1 MKIGI
6 LGAGHVGSSLSSGW
20 VRHGHEIML
29 SSREPHSEKM
39 QALVSEIGQSAQAGT
54 VAETVHFGEVVV
66 VALPSD
72 SVESTLQSVHDWS
85 GKIVIDATNRFTP
98 PQPGQSPSIAEDVA
112 RWVAPASVV
121 KAFNTIGAEMMRDP
135 VFGTL
140 RASMLICGDDASAKQ
155 VVSALAA
162 ALEFDVVDC
171 GALNTA
177 PLIENMAKLWVHL
190 AIRQNMGRSIAF
202 KLLQK

>member
-6 LGAGHVGSSLSSGW
+6 LGAGRVGSSLGNCW
-20 VRHGHEIML
+20 ARHGHEVMF

-39 QALVSEIGQSAQAGT
+39 QTLIREIGQSARAGT
-54 VAETVHFGEVVV
+54 VAETVRFGEVVA

-72 SVESTLQSVHDWS
+72 SVESTLRSVPDWL

-98 PQPGQSPSIAEDVA
+98 PQPGQADSIAEDIA
-112 RWVAPASVV
+112 RWTAPASVV
-121 KAFNTIGAEMMRDP
+121 KAFNTIGAELMRDP
-135 VFGTL
+135 LFGTM

-155 VVSALAA
+155 VVSALAS

-171 GALNTA
+171 GGLSAA
-177 PLIENMAKLWVHL
+177 AMVENMAKLWVHL
-190 AIRQNMGRSIAF
+190 AVRQNMGRNIAF